1 MERITQMDKVIFRAH
16 LIQAIEEI
24 RERDQ
29 LEYEEIGLLIEPAP
43 ELDKSLNGADEMM
56 RLVVL
61 APQNVEHRQF
71 TVDEAVDLLCWHAPL
86 VPLWIDV
93 SLVEVEQKR
102 AIFRL
107 VCSLRLRKPTQL
119 LHAETGH
126 APFRVVVSDK

>member
-61 APQNVEHRQF
+61 APQNVEHRHF
-71 TVDEAVDLLCWHAPL
+71 TVDLLCWHAPL
-86 VPLWIDV
+86 IPLWIDV
-93 SLVEVEQKR
+93 SWVGVEQKW
-102 AIFRL
+102 AIVRL
-107 VCSLRLRKPTQL
+107 ICSLRLRKPTQL

-126 APFRVVVSDK
+126 APFRVIVPD